1 MRIRRTPPAAL
12 MMLGLMAGP
21 PASSAAAAEMDGV
34 RPFSIKV
41 PDAALEDLRARLA
54 ATRLPDQLAGVSWEY
69 GADRAW
75 IEELLAYWRDGFDWR
90 RQEALLNRFDQFV
103 ADVDGLDVHFIHQRS
118 ENPGA
123 VPLLVVHGWPGSIS
137 EFHRIIGPLT
147 DPDAHGGRAD
157 DAFHVVAPSLPG
169 FGFSGVP
176 AEPGWHPERI
186 ALVLAGLMERLGYG
200 RYGVA
205 GGDWGSIIN
214 RHIANHHPRRLIG
227 MHSNMLLAGE
237 PDDPE
242 ARGRVTEAEAALRDA
257 RREYMRGETGYQ
269 RIQGTKPQTLGYA
282 LNDSPAGLAAWIVE
296 KFHGWTDMPQGADG
310 DLDDHFSKDELLTNV
325 SIYWF
330 TRTITSS
337 MRIYYESAR
346 ARPIKPMG
354 YIDVPTGAAVF
365 PAELYITPRAWAEAA
380 YDIRHWTVMPRGGHF
395 AALEQPG
402 LYVEDLRT
410 FFRLTRGQ
418 RGGRRHGAAFP

>member
-1 MRIRRTPPAAL
+1 MRIRRTPSAAL
-12 MMLGLMAGP
+12 LTLAMAAGAP
-21 PASSAAAAEMDGV
+21 AAAAADADVGAV
-34 RPFSIKV
+34 RPFVIDV
-41 PDAALEDLRARLA
+41 PDAALDDLRARLA
-54 ATRLPDQLAGVSWEY
+54 VSRLPDQLAGVSWEY
-69 GADRAW
+69 GADLAW

-90 RQEALLNRFDQFV
+90 RQEAMLNRFDQFV
-103 ADVDGLDVHFIHQRS
+103 AAVDGLELHFIHQRS
-118 ENPGA
+118 ENPDA
-123 VPLLVVHGWPGSIS
+123 MPLLIVHGWPGSVS
-137 EFHRIIGPLT
+137 EFHKIIGPLT
-147 DPDAHGGRAD
+147 DPEAFGGGAG
-157 DAFHVVAPSLPG
+157 DAFHVIAPSLPG
-169 FGFSGVP
+169 FGFSGIP
-176 AEPGWHPERI
+176 EEPGWHPEKI
-186 ALVLAGLMERLGYG
+186 ALVLAELMERLGYE
-200 RYGVA
+200 RYGIA

-227 MHSNMLLAGE
+227 MHSNMLLARE
-237 PDDPE
+237 PDDPA
-242 ARGRVTEAEAALRDA
+242 ARARVTEAEAALRDA
-257 RREYMRGETGYQ
+257 RRDYMRGETGYQ
-269 RIQGTKPQTLGYA
+269 QIQGTKPQTLGYA

-310 DLDDHFSKDELLTNV
+310 DLDDHFDKDELLTNV

-337 MRIYYESAR
+337 MRIYYESGR

-410 FFRLTRGQ
+410 FFRLARGLA
-418 RGGRRHGAAFP
+418 RRP